1 MCTSCGELRR
11 HVGNG
16 MCGRCW
22 QRRPERPFVRGQT
35 LAAEMAEPPDWLDG
49 FVVHLAAHHC
59 PARACVLITTLARLL
74 SDEHPNHPQRVL
86 DRARRPGRSMGTLAR
101 GLETFFTERGL
112 AMATDQPHRL
122 AAGRR
127 HKRIEATPAS
137 MRPAVAAF
145 AEAMLSARE
154 RARRAGTRPRADRTI
169 EQALTTARDLAC
181 FLDSQRGKQ
190 DWSLV
195 DVTDIEAFLAESP
208 NNRGK
213 LVAVL
218 RQFFRF
224 ARHRRLILI
233 DPTHGVS
240 AKRYRGF
247 RGPTVT
253 IAQQR
258 VLFRR
263 WSADPA
269 AHPHEALL
277 GLTAMLHGA
286 SSGEVRGLR
295 IDQIDTAD
303 CAIRLGKR
311 PHPVPLDPVSWVALQ
326 RCLQHRNTL
335 RTDNPH
341 VLVTRGTKA
350 CRRPASEAYMSH
362 LLEACSLPS
371 KILRTTR
378 LSDLV
383 NTLDP
388 KLVAAAFGMRPEGA
402 MIYLADYV
410 DTQRLP
416 QAPTV

>member
-1 MCTSCGELRR
+1 
-11 HVGNG
+11 
-16 MCGRCW
+16 
-22 QRRPERPFVRGQT
+22 
-35 LAAEMAEPPDWLDG
+35 
-49 FVVHLAAHHC
+49 
-59 PARACVLITTLARLL
+59 
-74 SDEHPNHPQRVL
+74 
-86 DRARRPGRSMGTLAR
+86 
-101 GLETFFTERGL
+101 
-112 AMATDQPHRL
+112 
-122 AAGRR
+122 
-127 HKRIEATPAS
+127 
-137 MRPAVAAF
+137 
-145 AEAMLSARE
+145 
-154 RARRAGTRPRADRTI
+154 
-169 EQALTTARDLAC
+169 LTTARDLAC